1 MNKKKLILNIL
12 YTIVL
17 IIGWAGIISVSY
29 LQYMFS
35 PMFTHLGNGILVFIT
50 AIIYILVFVLPILFR
65 KRITKY
71 FSLPLSFLIFTIIS
85 VVLVGS
91 ILAVAKGY
99 ISEFNEKKWSN
110 NEGLRT
116 YMVEDLEEEHIIV
129 GMTDK
134 EVLELLGEPDDIW
147 ELSEKE
153 RYAYIY
159 YIGTDIIGESDMY
172 FVSFLDNVVV
182 GASIQ

>member
-1 MNKKKLILNIL
+1 MIILKNIL
-12 YTIVL
+12 YSFLLV
-17 IIGWAGIISVSY
+17 IGWIVILAISY
-29 LQYMFS
+29 AEYIFI
-35 PMFTHLGNGILVFIT
+35 PMFTLLGGGILVYIT
-50 AIIYILVFVLPILFR
+50 ALLYILAFVLPILFR
-65 KRITKY
+65 KRISKY
-71 FSLPLSFLIFTIIS
+71 LSMPLSFIVFTIIS
-85 VVLVGS
+85 LVLVVCISLGGRS
-91 ILAVAKGY
+91 Y
-99 ISEFNEKKWSN
+99 ISEFSSEKWSN

-116 YMVEDLEEEHIIV
+116 YMVEDLEEEHKIV

>member
-35 PMFTHLGNGILVFIT
+35 PMFTLLGSGILVFIT
-50 AIIYILVFVLPILFR
+50 AIIYILTFVLPILFR
-65 KRITKY
+65 KRISKY
-71 FSLPLSFLIFTIIS
+71 LSLPLSFIVFTIIS

-110 NEGLRT
+110 YERLRT
-116 YMVEDLEEEHIIV
+116 YMIEDMEEEYEIV

-134 EVLELLGEPDDIW
+134 EVLELLGEPMYNYGDETIT
-147 ELSEKE
+147 
-153 RYAYIY
+153 RYEY
-159 YIGTDIIGESDMY
+159 YAGDGIIDPY
-172 FVSFLDNVVV
+172 FYEIIFENGIAKDTTV
-182 GASIQ
+182 AQH